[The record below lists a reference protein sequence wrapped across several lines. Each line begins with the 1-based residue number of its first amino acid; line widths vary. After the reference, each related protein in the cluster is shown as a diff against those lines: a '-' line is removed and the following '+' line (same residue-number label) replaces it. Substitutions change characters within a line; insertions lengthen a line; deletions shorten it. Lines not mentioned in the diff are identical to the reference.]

1 MLIINFI
8 LFQIAWFAC
17 VIGAA
22 NNLPWLGVIVTAAVV
37 WWHLS
42 RAKPLRAELR
52 LLLSALI
59 IGASFDQLLLSFA
72 LVDYVHHGW
81 SSTLVPVW
89 IMALWLGFS
98 TIINVSLR
106 WMRGRHLIAVV
117 FGAIGGPLAYIA
129 AEKLGAVVLIGYPS
143 YIALAIGWAVIT
155 PLLLHIS
162 IQADG
167 FRTYSN

>member
-8 LFQIAWFAC
+8 LFQVSWFAC

-42 RAKPLRAELR
+42 RAKPVRAELR
-52 LLLSALI
+52 LMLSALI

-72 LVDYVHHGW
+72 LVDYVNHGW
-81 SSTLVPVW
+81 SATLVPVW
-89 IMALWLGFS
+89 IMSLWLGFS
-98 TIINVSLR
+98 TILNVSLR
-106 WMRGRHLIAVV
+106 WMRGRHVIAVV

-143 YIALAIGWAVIT
+143 YVALAVGWAVIT

-162 IQADG
+162 SQADG